1 MNRRILKTLTFIL
14 LLAALPLSAG
24 ASSLYCGNQLIKPG
38 DLSYQVARECPEP
51 FFIERWN
58 YADPYGYHHLHGGY
72 EAWLINFGP
81 RKLIRR
87 LVFFN
92 GYLQRVQE
100 LEHGVPFEPG
110 SRRCSAQD
118 LENVGTSM
126 GEVFAN
132 CGSPDFEYHSQP
144 FLYHSPFV
152 AGTPGFIVNETRWIY
167 TFGRRAADRELIFR
181 DGRLQRINK
190 LRR

>member
-1 MNRRILKTLTFIL
+1 MNRRYLIL
-14 LLAALPLSAG
+14 LGIVALLSACPKAALA
-24 ASSLYCGNQLIKPG
+24 SLYCGRHLVQIG
-38 DLSYQVARECPEP
+38 DLSYQVAQICPEP

-58 YADPYGYHHLHGGY
+58 YADPYRYTHLHGGY
-72 EAWLINFGP
+72 EAWLLNFGP

-100 LEHGVPFEPG
+100 LEHGVAFEPG
-110 SRRCSAQD
+110 TRRCSARD
-118 LENVGTSM
+118 LENAGPSI
-126 GEVFAN
+126 GEVFAR
-132 CGSPDFEYHSQP
+132 CGLPDFEYFSDP
-144 FLYHSPFV
+144 FLYHSPYL

-167 TFGRRAADRELIFR
+167 TFGRRARDRELIFR

-190 LRR
+190 IRR